1 MFDGKT
7 KAIWT
12 TQALFT
18 HTLDRLRK
26 VEEAGEG
33 ERRVVEGGA
42 ARLKRA
48 VYVVFAI
55 RGG

>member
-26 VEEAGEG
+26 VEAG
-33 ERRVVEGGA
+33 ERRG

-48 VYVVFAI
+48 AYVVFAI